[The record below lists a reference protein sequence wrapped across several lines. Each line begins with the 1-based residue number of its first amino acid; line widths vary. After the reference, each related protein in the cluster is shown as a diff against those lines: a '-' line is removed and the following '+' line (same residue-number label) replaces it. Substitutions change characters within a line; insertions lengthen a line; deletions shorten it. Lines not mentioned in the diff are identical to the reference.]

1 MKKIC
6 KKMIGSLIAVLFALL
21 IAGCTADQ
29 QANES
34 EAKTGTSKATNK
46 DTLVIGLDD
55 DPPQLDPHLS
65 SAAVDRQVFQSLF
78 NKLIDIDEKLEF
90 VPELAKTWEISPDGK
105 TYTFTLEEDVLFHD
119 GTPFNAEAVKFNFE
133 RMLNPDFGSPRKSE
147 IDLVDQVNV
156 VSEYEVEVVL
166 KESYAPFL
174 SVLTDR
180 AGMMV
185 SPKASEEL
193 GEDFSNKPV
202 GTGPYKFED
211 RVVQDRVELVRF
223 EDYWGEKPTIEKVV
237 IKPFT
242 DSNVRVTNLVSGDL
256 DMVNKVAFKDLKT
269 LEENK
274 SITLLEQAPIG
285 YQGIYFNIEQKPFDN
300 KKVRQAINAAIDRE
314 AIAKVVFHGGVEP
327 AVSPFP
333 SASWAGSKEEVPK
346 ADLELAKKLLDESG
360 VNDVSFS
367 MKIVPKPEEQQT
379 AQMIQTMLKEIGVE
393 MKIEQ
398 VEFGTLLEQLASGEF
413 QAGRLG
419 WSGRIDPDGNV
430 SGRVTTDG
438 PNNYSNYSNEEL
450 DRIIAKAR
458 TLNDREERAELYQQV
473 TDILWEDMP
482 YAYLYHEKDYKAMKN
497 YVKGFKHI
505 PDTMIRTQSIY
516 FEE

>member
-1 MKKIC
+1 M
-6 KKMIGSLIAVLFALL
+6 
-21 IAGCTADQ
+21 
-29 QANES
+29 
-34 EAKTGTSKATNK
+34 
-46 DTLVIGLDD
+46 
-55 DPPQLDPHLS
+55 
-65 SAAVDRQVFQSLF
+65 
-78 NKLIDIDEKLEF
+78 
-90 VPELAKTWEISPDGK
+90 
-105 TYTFTLEEDVLFHD
+105 
-119 GTPFNAEAVKFNFE
+119 
-133 RMLNPDFGSPRKSE
+133 
-147 IDLVDQVNV
+147 
-156 VSEYEVEVVL
+156 
-166 KESYAPFL
+166 
-174 SVLTDR
+174 
-180 AGMMV
+180 
-185 SPKASEEL
+185 
-193 GEDFSNKPV
+193 
-202 GTGPYKFED
+202 
-211 RVVQDRVELVRF
+211 VQDRVELVRF
-223 EDYWGEKPTIEKVV
+223 EDYWREKPAIEKVV

-269 LEENK
+269 LEDNK

-314 AIAKVVFHGGVEP
+314 AIAKVVFHDGVEP

-346 ADLELAKKLLDESG
+346 ADLKLAKKLLDESG
-360 VNDVSFS
+360 VSDVSFS

-393 MKIEQ
+393 MEIEQ
-398 VEFGTLLEQLASGEF
+398 VEFGTLLEQLSAGEF

-450 DRIIAKAR
+450 DSIIAKAR

-473 TDILWEDMP
+473 ADILWEDMP